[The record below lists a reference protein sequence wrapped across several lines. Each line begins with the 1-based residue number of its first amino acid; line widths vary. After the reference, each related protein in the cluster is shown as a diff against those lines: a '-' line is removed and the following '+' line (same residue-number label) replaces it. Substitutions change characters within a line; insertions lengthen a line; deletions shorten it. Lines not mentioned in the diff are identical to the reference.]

1 MSIAEGGAVFMEK
14 FGIRTTQC
22 GACPSSASVH
32 PCSTLVL
39 SHCAGATKLGS
50 STTKV
55 SKQAMVVLT
64 NATKAAAFSLPDA
77 DSDGRISHAE
87 VKHAGAVLAALD
99 TNQDGKVS
107 TSEVKQAVTAAAATA
122 ATSVTAATAADEPD
136 ANHEDTAAAAAS
148 EGSSVKDASTG
159 AASVEL
165 AQVPAAD
172 RIAPRG
178 CLNGCVG
185 SSGPA
190 RVTER
195 GPPPENEWAGPD
207 HKSEGEQTSSARASH
222 EGGLDGGVDM
232 NIDGRSIE
240 LYSSEYF
247 SAPRSTEHKGDM
259 DARILYA
266 HRLNPGSYI
275 AHHHRSHYIRRS
287 TACCLAGEARSLV
300 VARMRQALLRNLVKP
315 LLADVFL
322 ALSSLGL
329 EDPSGGLD
337 DNIRAIEEQ
346 LQPLSTVV
354 SRDDQTVEV
363 LWRLSNMSE
372 HSLLRHDM
380 PSIMECTRMQ
390 PLLRRSKLNGL
401 DELSDEYYAI
411 YYQTGACSPQLSLA
425 LRFRAC
431 LELIQSAERA
441 SAIAHQYTWV
451 VRARPDIALPCA
463 LPSMGA
469 GVFDANTVRYV
480 LDFAAFLPRRAAK
493 DALRQVPLAF
503 QLNASKCFDAGM
515 RGMFFSLPA
524 AERPSWKPWHH
535 TLEMCNPCVSM
546 LGGWRT
552 EVLWAKVW
560 SAEQRA
566 YLQQSVAYPVRH
578 SRDPPRLP
586 NFLPFGDSPNT
597 DNPEVP
603 VGGRLYPECTLTALD
618 QQHDAVALHNESGES
633 SPLLFATLGIDWSPD
648 EVIICKKDNKAP

>member
-64 NATKAAAFSLPDA
+64 NATKAAALSLPDA
-77 DSDGRISHAE
+77 NSDGKISHAE
-87 VKHAGAVLAALD
+87 VRHAGAVLAALD

-107 TSEVKQAVTAAAATA
+107 KSEVKQAVTAAAATA
-122 ATSVTAATAADEPD
+122 A
-136 ANHEDTAAAAAS
+136 
-148 EGSSVKDASTG
+148 
-159 AASVEL
+159 
-165 AQVPAAD
+165 
-172 RIAPRG
+172 
-178 CLNGCVG
+178 
-185 SSGPA
+185 
-190 RVTER
+190 
-195 GPPPENEWAGPD
+195 
-207 HKSEGEQTSSARASH
+207 GEQTSSARASH